1 MLAQDLCIHTLQLSH
16 ATALCDQLT
25 VSWHTPQGNIAFS
38 VGPGLRAMSP
48 ESAKM
53 SYTAKDDGALSG
65 RPSLCSRYMLVR
77 KQVFVHRWPRYVL
90 SCTREVLTATA
101 SCLEEN
107 ISWLVD
113 NFKMALNNNNSVR

>member
-25 VSWHTPQGNIAFS
+25 VSWHTAQGNIAFS

-53 SYTAKDDGALSG
+53 IKTAKDDGALSG
-65 RPSLCSRYMLVR
+65 RVVVVWVNPN
-77 KQVFVHRWPRYVL
+77 KTP
-90 SCTREVLTATA
+90 
-101 SCLEEN
+101 LEQ
-107 ISWLVD
+107 LY
-113 NFKMALNNNNSVR
+113 KYCP

>member
-38 VGPGLRAMSP
+38 VGPGLR

-53 SYTAKDDGALSG
+53 IKTAKDDGALSG

-77 KQVFVHRWPRYVL
+77 
-90 SCTREVLTATA
+90 
-101 SCLEEN
+101 
-107 ISWLVD
+107 
-113 NFKMALNNNNSVR
+113 